1 MSYRKGLKPID
12 EAYISLIAVQNN
24 LEQYL
29 KIGVAIPVEKL
40 KELAEKQRN
49 ALRIYRDT
57 ISRARRI
64 LENGVEDE

>member
-1 MSYRKGLKPID
+1 MSDRKGLKPID

-29 KIGVAIPVEKL
+29 EIGIAIPVEKL
-40 KELAEKQRN
+40 KELAERQRN
-49 ALRIYRDT
+49 ALKIYRDT